1 MKNEDTLRAKLV
13 KDADGYLA
21 LESGDMR
28 INCDFARSIRRI
40 KGGNLGRELL
50 VKAAKIQDTRVSVP
64 LAIDATAGLG
74 EDSLLFAAAG
84 FRVKMFEK
92 NAMIAALLRD
102 GLKRVKEF
110 GGEKILFD
118 AVSRMELVEGDSVYA
133 MREMAV
139 CLGNRTSEQD
149 DITERPDVILLDPM
163 FPEKQKNSLTKKK
176 LQLLQMLEEP
186 CEDEDALL
194 DAAMA
199 LEPRRIIIKRPL
211 KGPYLA
217 GRKPTYSLEGKTV
230 RIDCILI

>member
-1 MKNEDTLRAKLV
+1 MDNEDTLRAKLV

-74 EDSLLFAAAG
+74 EDSLLLAAAG

-149 DITERPDVILLDPM
+149 DIAERPDVILLDPM

>member
-1 MKNEDTLRAKLV
+1 MDNEDTLRAKLV

-74 EDSLLFAAAG
+74 EDSLLFAATG

-133 MREMAV
+133 MREMA
-139 CLGNRTSEQD
+139 NRTSEQD
-149 DITERPDVILLDPM
+149 DIAERPDVILLDPM

-230 RIDCILI
+230 RIDCILM